1 MKEYKSQS
9 KRLVRLFRKSRE
21 NWKQTALLRQK
32 KLRALEIKLRDLS
45 LSRENW
51 KQRAMA
57 AEKELR
63 FLRQNIS
70 KGEKKGKNF

>member
-9 KRLVRLFRKSRE
+9 KRLIRLFRKSRE
-21 NWKQTALLRQK
+21 NWKETALLRQK
-32 KLRALEIKLRDLS
+32 KLRFLEIKVRDLL

-51 KQRAMA
+51 KQRAMI

-63 FLRQNIS
+63 FI
-70 KGEKKGKNF
+70 KKDITEKKRE

>member
-1 MKEYKSQS
+1 MREYKSQS

-21 NWKQTALLRQK
+21 NWKETALSRQK
-32 KLRALEIKLRDLS
+32 KLRALEIKIRDLS

-51 KQRAMA
+51 KQRAMT

-63 FLRQNIS
+63 LRA
-70 KGEKKGKNF
+70 